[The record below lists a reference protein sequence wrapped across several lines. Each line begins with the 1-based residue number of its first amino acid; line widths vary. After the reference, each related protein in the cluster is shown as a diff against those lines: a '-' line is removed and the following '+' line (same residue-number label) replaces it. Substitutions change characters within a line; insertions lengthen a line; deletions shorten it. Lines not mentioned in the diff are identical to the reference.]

1 MEKLAGGGVEVH
13 QKVGGAGMKS
23 PTRPRAPGRRAE
35 RPVGSRVD
43 ATYQRLKRDIIEG
56 VYTPRQRLIET
67 DIAPSLGVSRATLRA
82 ALLRLQHEGFVEIQ
96 PNRGAQV
103 RAFSVE
109 EATRILQV
117 REVLEGLAAAL
128 AAEKATATQLADLD
142 DLVVAMEKTLA
153 ADDLLG
159 HLPLVGRFHQRL
171 IEMAGNEFIDQFL
184 GMLRA
189 PLIRHQFRVI
199 LVPGRKD
206 ESLAEHREILSCLTR
221 HDPAGAEQ
229 AMRRHIAALRDSL
242 QQANPPLIA

>member
-1 MEKLAGGGVEVH
+1 
-13 QKVGGAGMKS
+13 MKS
-23 PTRPRAPGRRAE
+23 PARTDAPERWAE
-35 RPVGSRVD
+35 RPVCSRVEV
-43 ATYQRLKRDIIEG
+43 TYQRLKRDIMEG
-56 VYTPRQRLIET
+56 VYTPHQRLIET
-67 DIAPSLGVSRATLRA
+67 DIAPILGVSRATLRA

-117 REVLEGLAAAL
+117 REVLDGLAARL
-128 AAEKATATQLADLD
+128 AAEKATAAQLAELHDI
-142 DLVVAMEKTLA
+142 VVEMEKMLA

-159 HLPLVGRFHQRL
+159 HLPLVGRFHQRI

-184 GMLRA
+184 SMLRA

-206 ESLAEHREILSCLTR
+206 ASLAEHREILSYLTGR
-221 HDPAGAEQ
+221 DATGAER
-229 AMRRHIAALRDSL
+229 AMRRHIAALRNSL
-242 QQANPPLIA
+242 QQANHASIA

>member
-1 MEKLAGGGVEVH
+1 M
-13 QKVGGAGMKS
+13 
-23 PTRPRAPGRRAE
+23 
-35 RPVGSRVD
+35 
-43 ATYQRLKRDIIEG
+43 EG

-67 DIAPSLGVSRATLRA
+67 EIAPFLGVSRATLRA

-117 REVLEGLAAAL
+117 REALEGLAAEL
-128 AAEKATATQLADLD
+128 AAEKATDAQLAVLHDI
-142 DLVVAMEKTLA
+142 VVEMEKTLA

-159 HLPLVGRFHQRL
+159 HLPLVGRFHQHI

-184 GMLRA
+184 SMLRA

-206 ESLAEHREILSCLTR
+206 ESLTEHREILTYLEQRDAT
-221 HDPAGAEQ
+221 GAEQ
-229 AMRRHIAALRDSL
+229 AMRRHIRELRHSL
-242 QQANPPLIA
+242 QQASHLPIA

>member
-1 MEKLAGGGVEVH
+1 
-13 QKVGGAGMKS
+13 MKS
-23 PTRPRAPGRRAE
+23 PTRPCAPGRQAE
-35 RPVGSRVD
+35 RPFPSRVD

-56 VYTPRQRLIET
+56 IYSPRQRLIET
-67 DIAPSLGVSRATLRA
+67 DIAPALGVSRATLRG

-103 RAFSVE
+103 RVFSVE

-128 AAEKATATQLADLD
+128 AAEKATASELAELK

-184 GMLRA
+184 GVLRA

-206 ESLAEHREILSCLTR
+206 ESLSEHREILSYLTR
-221 HDPAGAEQ
+221 HDPAGAER
-229 AMRRHIAALRDSL
+229 AMRRHIAALRSSL
-242 QQANPPLIA
+242 QQANHAPIA